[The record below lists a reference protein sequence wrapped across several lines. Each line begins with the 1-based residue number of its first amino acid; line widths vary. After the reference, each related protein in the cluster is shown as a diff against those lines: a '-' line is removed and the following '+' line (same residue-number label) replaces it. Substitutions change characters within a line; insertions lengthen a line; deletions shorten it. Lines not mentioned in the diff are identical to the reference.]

1 MKNQASAEA
10 LPKFSFSSAASTN
23 PMRNR
28 ANAEALPKVPST
40 ASARSSEGKE
50 PLDDAGMTKLGQ
62 NMSVRGTTAARFT
75 RRAQKE
81 EAAPGWKGNGK
92 GNPKS
97 DHYAISKA
105 DRVEESGG
113 EAHAKAN
120 RGEGKDP
127 RGARNNPMK
136 YRARQT
142 LAAPGIVS
150 FDARSSDAG
159 AGARPGQDRPRP
171 RLCCVTTSRRKQ
183 RPED

>member
-1 MKNQASAEA
+1 
-10 LPKFSFSSAASTN
+10 
-23 PMRNR
+23 
-28 ANAEALPKVPST
+28 
-40 ASARSSEGKE
+40 
-50 PLDDAGMTKLGQ
+50 MTKLGQ
-62 NMSVRGTTAARFT
+62 NMSVRGTTAARFAQ
-75 RRAQKE
+75 RAQKE
-81 EAAPGWKGNGK
+81 EAAPGWKGNWK

-105 DRVEESGG
+105 DRVEESGR
-113 EAHAKAN
+113 EAHAEAN
-120 RGEGKDP
+120 RGGGKDP

-159 AGARPGQDRPRP
+159 AGIRPGQDRPRP